1 MYVLELIDLKGNVKW
16 FKEYSSETHKDMLRV
31 FTIIHTL
38 VNNLKNNMGEE
49 LHGMEGFIIEPTD
62 KLIVRHKKNV

>member
-49 LHGMEGFIIEPTD
+49 PWYGRIY
-62 KLIVRHKKNV
+62 N